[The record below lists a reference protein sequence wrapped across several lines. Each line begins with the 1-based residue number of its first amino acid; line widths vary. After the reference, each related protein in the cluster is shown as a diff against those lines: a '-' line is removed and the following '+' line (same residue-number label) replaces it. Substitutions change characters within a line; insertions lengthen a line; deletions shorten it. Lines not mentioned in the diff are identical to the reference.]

1 MYLLYHTLL
10 ASAGELNSN
19 LFDLQQGS
27 TNLEGLRPVKGFDLN
42 RLGPVV
48 DTVDVEGEKLGVFVH
63 GPIISHFASG
73 AGRPE
78 VRYNKTMNTN
88 EMTWKPKG
96 WKRAVRVEV
105 IERRSD
111 KTKVRVLEGRRKG
124 QEPIVFNEEL
134 EQAE

>member
-1 MYLLYHTLL
+1 
-10 ASAGELNSN
+10 
-19 LFDLQQGS
+19 
-27 TNLEGLRPVKGFDLN
+27 
-42 RLGPVV
+42 
-48 DTVDVEGEKLGVFVH
+48 
-63 GPIISHFASG
+63 
-73 AGRPE
+73 
-78 VRYNKTMNTN
+78 MNTN

-134 EQAE
+134 EEAE